1 MEIPFY
7 NSIRFRI
14 SLGFI
19 ILVSI
24 SIFITIW
31 AIINFNRLGSSVDK
45 IIRENYLSV
54 VATEN
59 MVRSLEVEDNALA
72 ALLINQSKKNVE
84 MYQQTKLDFFQWLQK
99 TQERAVHA
107 PQRNLLDTIQIQH
120 RRYEELADTLIM
132 IVFDPELKV
141 IDKTYYFGTIRPMN
155 EILRQNCFRLI
166 EMNQQ
171 EMFDLAKR
179 AREISSDAT
188 YAVLIASLIAVAL
201 AIIASAQF
209 TRSLVEPAERLTETV
224 RRIGRGRL
232 DLKIDVLTND
242 EFGELSREFNKMTE
256 RLRIFEEL
264 NIEKILE
271 EKQKSETLVQN
282 ITDAI
287 IVCDKNN
294 RIILI
299 NDAAQ
304 KLFNVK
310 KEDIEGADFSEIIL
324 DDKIR
329 NIFLNPKSNSY
340 LQQPYLLLKTDGN
353 EVYVRP
359 KVFEIPLP
367 GGETL
372 GNVLILQ
379 DVTQFREL
387 DRLKSEF
394 MATVSHEFRTPLTS
408 INMSVDILKQEIVG
422 KLNKEQKD
430 LIQSTKQDAER
441 LTKLVRELLELSKL
455 ESGKFQLRREPV
467 SINDLIND
475 TIKPI
480 LLPIKEKSVELKL
493 KLGDNIP
500 KIIGDYQQLGW
511 VISNLVNNALK
522 YTSKRGLVEISTA
535 LTGNKI
541 IVKVSDTGKGISKEN
556 IGKIF
561 DKFVQIKESMETTPG
576 SVGLGLAI
584 AKEIVEGYGGE
595 ISVESEVDKGS
606 VFKFTIPIENEK
618 ADLT

>member
-84 MYQQTKLDFFQWLQK
+84 IYRQTKLDFFQWLQK
-99 TQERAVHA
+99 TQERTVYA
-107 PQRNLLDTIQIQH
+107 PQRKLIDTIQIQH

-132 IVFDPELKV
+132 IVFDPDLKV

-224 RRIGRGRL
+224 RKIGRGRL

-242 EFGELSREFNKMTE
+242 EFGDLSREFNKMTE
-256 RLRIFEEL
+256 RLRIYEEL

-299 NDAAQ
+299 NDATK

-324 DDKIR
+324 DEKIR

-340 LQQPYLLLKTDGN
+340 LQQPYLLLKTNGN

-359 KVFEIPLP
+359 KVSEIPLP

-387 DRLKSEF
+387 DRMKSEF

-467 SINDLIND
+467 AINDLIDD
-475 TIKPI
+475 TVKPI
-480 LLPIKEKSVELKL
+480 LLPMKEKSVDLKL
-493 KLGDNIP
+493 KLDDNIP

-522 YTSKRGLVEISTA
+522 YSSKGGLIEISTV
-535 LTGNKI
+535 LSGNKI
-541 IVKVSDTGKGISKEN
+541 IVKVSDTGKGISREN
-556 IGKIF
+556 IDKIF

-595 ISVESEVDKGS
+595 ISVESEVNKGS
-606 VFKFTIPIENEK
+606 VFKFTIPIEKEK
-618 ADLT
+618 AELI

>member
-1 MEIPFY
+1 MEIPLY
-7 NSIRFRI
+7 NSVRFRI

-24 SIFITIW
+24 SVLITIW

-54 VATEN
+54 VAAEN
-59 MVRSLEVEDNALA
+59 MVRSLEVEDNALV
-72 ALLINQSKKNVE
+72 ALLSDQKYKNVDV
-84 MYQQTKLDFFQWLQK
+84 YKQTKLDFFQWLQK
-99 TQERAVHA
+99 TQERASRPIQH
-107 PQRNLLDTIQIQH
+107 QILDTIQIQH

-132 IVFDPELKV
+132 FIFDPQLNQ
-141 IDKTYYFGTIRPMN
+141 IAKTYQFGTIRPMN
-155 EILRQNCFRLI
+155 ELLKKNCFRLI

-171 EMFDLAKR
+171 EMFDLDKR
-179 AREISSDAT
+179 AREISSEAT
-188 YAVLIASLIAVAL
+188 YAVLVASLIAVAL
-201 AIIASAQF
+201 AIFASAQF
-209 TRSLVEPAERLTETV
+209 TKSLVEPAERLTETV
-224 RRIGRGRL
+224 RNIGRGRL

-256 RLRIFEEL
+256 RLRKFEEL

-282 ITDAI
+282 ISDAI
-287 IVCDKNN
+287 IVCDKEN

-299 NDAAQ
+299 NDAAR

-310 KEDIEGADFSEIIL
+310 KENVEGLDFSEIIL
-324 DDKIR
+324 DEKIK
-329 NIFLNPKSNSY
+329 NIFQHPKSTPYS
-340 LQQPYLLLKTDGN
+340 QQPYLLLKTDGRD
-353 EVYVRP
+353 VYVRP
-359 KVFEIPLP
+359 KVSEIPLP

-379 DVTQFREL
+379 DVTQFRDL
-387 DRLKSEF
+387 DRMKSEF

-408 INMSVDILKQEIVG
+408 INMSVDILNQEIVG

-455 ESGKFQLRREPV
+455 ESGKFQIRHE
-467 SINDLIND
+467 LISVNEIISD
-475 TIKPI
+475 TVKPI
-480 LLPIKEKSVELKL
+480 LLPFKEKSVELKMNL
-493 KLGDNIP
+493 SEKLP
-500 KIIGDYQQLGW
+500 KIMADHQQLGW
-511 VISNLVNNALK
+511 VISNLVNNALRYSHK
-522 YTSKRGLVEISTA
+522 DGLVRISTE
-535 LTGNKI
+535 LSGNNI
-541 IVKVSDTGKGISKEN
+541 LVKVIDNGKGISKEN

-561 DKFVQIKESMETTPG
+561 DKFVQVKESMETTPG

-584 AKEIVEGYGGE
+584 AKEIVEAYGGN
-595 ISVESEVDKGS
+595 ISVESEINSGS
-606 VFKFTIPIENEK
+606 IFTFTIPVESEK
-618 ADLT
+618 VELS

>member
-1 MEIPFY
+1 MEIPLY

-19 ILVSI
+19 ILVAI
-24 SIFITIW
+24 SILITIW
-31 AIINFNRLGSSVDK
+31 AIINFNRLGSSVDQ

-54 VATEN
+54 VAAEN
-59 MVRSLEVEDNALA
+59 MVRSLEVEDNALI
-72 ALLINQSKKNVE
+72 ALLTDQSRSNVDI
-84 MYQQTKLDFFQWLQK
+84 YQQTKIDFFQWLQK
-99 TQERAVHA
+99 TQERASH
-107 PQRNLLDTIQIQH
+107 PLQHKLLDTIQIQH

-132 IVFDPELKV
+132 FIFDPQLNQ
-141 IDKTYYFGTIRPMN
+141 IARTYQFGTIRPMN
-155 EILRQNCFRLI
+155 ENLKQNCFRLI

-171 EMFDLAKR
+171 EMFELDKR
-179 AREISSDAT
+179 ARQISSEAT

-224 RRIGRGRL
+224 RKIGRGRL

-256 RLRIFEEL
+256 RLRKFEEL

-287 IVCDKNN
+287 IVCDNQN

-299 NDAAQ
+299 NDAARR
-304 KLFNVK
+304 LFKVGKDDVNGLDLSKIIFDEKVK
-310 KEDIEGADFSEIIL
+310 
-324 DDKIR
+324 
-329 NIFLNPKSNSY
+329 NIFINPKSSTY
-340 LQQPYLLLKTDGN
+340 LQQPYLLLKTDSN
-353 EVYVRP
+353 DVYVRP
-359 KVFEIPLP
+359 KISEIPLP

-387 DRLKSEF
+387 DRMKSEF

-422 KLNKEQKD
+422 NLNKEQQD
-430 LIQSTKQDAER
+430 LIHSTKQDAER

-455 ESGKFQLRREPV
+455 ESGKFQLRRELV
-467 SINDLIND
+467 SINEIITD

-480 LLPIKEKSVELKL
+480 LLPFKEQSVELKL
-493 KLGDNIP
+493 NLSDNIP
-500 KIIGDYQQLGW
+500 KIIGDSQQLGW
-511 VISNLVNNALK
+511 VISNLVNNGLK
-522 YTSKRGLVEISTA
+522 YTSKNGTVEITTFVSED
-535 LTGNKI
+535 KI
-541 IVKVSDTGKGISKEN
+541 FVSVRDTGKGISKEN
-556 IGKIF
+556 INKIF

-584 AKEIVEGYGGE
+584 AKEIVQAYGGE
-595 ISVESEVDKGS
+595 ITVESEIEQGS
-606 VFKFTIPIENEK
+606 VFTFTIPIESEK
-618 ADLT
+618 IEKV

>member
-7 NSIRFRI
+7 NSVRFRI

-99 TQERAVHA
+99 TQERAVYA

-224 RRIGRGRL
+224 RKIGRGRL

-287 IVCDKNN
+287 VVCDKNN

-310 KEDIEGADFSEIIL
+310 KENIEGADFSEIIL
-324 DDKIR
+324 NDKIR

-353 EVYVRP
+353 DVYVRP
-359 KVFEIPLP
+359 KVSEIPLP

-467 SINDLIND
+467 SINDLIDD

-480 LLPIKEKSVELKL
+480 LLPMKEKSVELKL

-500 KIIGDYQQLGW
+500 EIIGDYQQLGW

-522 YTSKRGLVEISTA
+522 YSSKGGLIEISTA

-556 IGKIF
+556 IDKIF

-584 AKEIVEGYGGE
+584 AKEIVEGYSGE
-595 ISVESEVDKGS
+595 ISVESETGKGS
-606 VFKFTIPIENEK
+606 IFTFTIPIESEK
-618 ADLT
+618 AELT

>member
-1 MEIPFY
+1 
-7 NSIRFRI
+7 
-14 SLGFI
+14 
-19 ILVSI
+19 
-24 SIFITIW
+24 
-31 AIINFNRLGSSVDK
+31 
-45 IIRENYLSV
+45 
-54 VATEN
+54 

-99 TQERAVHA
+99 TQERAVYA

-141 IDKTYYFGTIRPMN
+141 IDKTYYFGNIRPMN

-224 RRIGRGRL
+224 RKIGRGRL

-287 IVCDKNN
+287 VVCDKNN

-310 KEDIEGADFSEIIL
+310 KENIEGADFSEIIL
-324 DDKIR
+324 NDKIR

-359 KVFEIPLP
+359 KVSEIPLP

-467 SINDLIND
+467 SINDLIDD

-480 LLPIKEKSVELKL
+480 LLPMKEKSIELKL
-493 KLGDNIP
+493 NLGDNIP

-522 YTSKRGLVEISTA
+522 YTSKGGLIEISTA
-535 LTGNKI
+535 FSGNKI

-556 IGKIF
+556 IVKIF
-561 DKFVQIKESMETTPG
+561 DKFVQIKESIETTPG

-584 AKEIVEGYGGE
+584 AKEIVEGYSGE
-595 ISVESEVDKGS
+595 ISVESETGKGS
-606 VFKFTIPIENEK
+606 IFTFTIPIESEK
-618 ADLT
+618 AELT

>member
-7 NSIRFRI
+7 NSVRFRI

-99 TQERAVHA
+99 TQERAVYA

-141 IDKTYYFGTIRPMN
+141 IDKTYYFGNIRPMN

-224 RRIGRGRL
+224 RKIGRGRL

-287 IVCDKNN
+287 VVCDKNN

-310 KEDIEGADFSEIIL
+310 KENIEGADFSEIIL
-324 DDKIR
+324 NDKIR

-359 KVFEIPLP
+359 KVSEIPLP

-467 SINDLIND
+467 SINDLIDD

-480 LLPIKEKSVELKL
+480 LLPMKEKSIELKL
-493 KLGDNIP
+493 NLGDNIP

-522 YTSKRGLVEISTA
+522 YTSKGGLIEISTA
-535 LTGNKI
+535 FSGNKI

-556 IGKIF
+556 IVKIF
-561 DKFVQIKESMETTPG
+561 DKFVQIKESIETTPG

-584 AKEIVEGYGGE
+584 AKEIVEGYSGE
-595 ISVESEVDKGS
+595 ISVESETGKGS
-606 VFKFTIPIENEK
+606 IFTFTIPIESEK
-618 ADLT
+618 AELT

>member
-1 MEIPFY
+1 
-7 NSIRFRI
+7 
-14 SLGFI
+14 
-19 ILVSI
+19 
-24 SIFITIW
+24 
-31 AIINFNRLGSSVDK
+31 
-45 IIRENYLSV
+45 
-54 VATEN
+54 

-84 MYQQTKLDFFQWLQK
+84 IYRQTKLDFFQWLQK
-99 TQERAVHA
+99 TQERTVYA
-107 PQRNLLDTIQIQH
+107 PQRKLIDTIQIQH

-132 IVFDPELKV
+132 IVFDPDLKV

-224 RRIGRGRL
+224 RKIGRGRL

-242 EFGELSREFNKMTE
+242 EFGDLSREFNKMTE
-256 RLRIFEEL
+256 RLRIYEEL

-299 NDAAQ
+299 NDATK

-324 DDKIR
+324 DEKIR

-340 LQQPYLLLKTDGN
+340 LQQPYLLLKTNGN

-359 KVFEIPLP
+359 KVSEIPLP

-387 DRLKSEF
+387 DRMKSEF

-467 SINDLIND
+467 AINDLIDD
-475 TIKPI
+475 TVKPI
-480 LLPIKEKSVELKL
+480 LLPMKEKSVDLKL
-493 KLGDNIP
+493 KLDDNIP

-522 YTSKRGLVEISTA
+522 YSSKGGLIEISTV
-535 LTGNKI
+535 LSGNKI
-541 IVKVSDTGKGISKEN
+541 IVKVSDTGKGISREN
-556 IGKIF
+556 IDKIF

-595 ISVESEVDKGS
+595 ISVESEVNKGS
-606 VFKFTIPIENEK
+606 VFKFTIPIEKEK
-618 ADLT
+618 AELI

>member
-24 SIFITIW
+24 SIIITIW

-132 IVFDPELKV
+132 IVFDPELKQ
-141 IDKTYYFGTIRPMN
+141 IDKTYYFGNIRPMN

-224 RRIGRGRL
+224 RKIGRGRL

-256 RLRIFEEL
+256 RLRIYEEL

-282 ITDAI
+282 IADAI

-299 NDAAQ
+299 NDAAR

-310 KEDIEGADFSEIIL
+310 KEDIEGTDFSEIIL

-329 NIFLNPKSNSY
+329 NIFLHPMSNSY

-359 KVFEIPLP
+359 KISEIPLP

-467 SINDLIND
+467 AINDLIED

-480 LLPIKEKSVELKL
+480 LLPMKEKSVELKL

-522 YTSKRGLVEISTA
+522 YSSKGGLIEISTV
-535 LTGNKI
+535 LSGNKI
-541 IVKVSDTGKGISKEN
+541 IVNVSDTGKGISSEN
-556 IGKIF
+556 IAKIF
-561 DKFVQIKESMETTPG
+561 DKFVQVKESMETTPG

-584 AKEIVEGYGGE
+584 AKEIVDGYGGE

-606 VFKFTIPIENEK
+606 VFKFTIPIESEK
-618 ADLT
+618 AELT